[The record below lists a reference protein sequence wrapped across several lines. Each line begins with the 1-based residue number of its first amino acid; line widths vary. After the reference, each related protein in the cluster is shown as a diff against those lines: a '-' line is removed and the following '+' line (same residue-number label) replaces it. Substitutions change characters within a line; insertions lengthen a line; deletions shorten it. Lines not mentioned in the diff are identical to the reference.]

1 MRTTVVHPM
10 TVQTGDRAV
19 VGLRRLAP
27 YCDRLQTEL
36 FVPTRYVLIPDPLI
50 AAFAHDP
57 LAVGVYAAIARL
69 SMAARDAVPLAARD
83 LATWMGSD
91 RDADRAAIMRRIVK
105 LEERGWV
112 MVTRR
117 TATKNNLLPTWGRD
131 QTGVVHPWRFDQADS
146 GRPSHL
152 RGRRVPLGLFDT
164 YLGRLDPQPG
174 HGGAL
179 ISRYF
184 TQPLLDLTDIGIY
197 TIGLRAEVAPSPRL
211 RHLGLQTTAGMLQ
224 PADDRSLLSQAN
236 SQQLTTLEGDMVV
249 TVRLSVHGHTR
260 LGIAAP
266 TIAPRTVI
274 DDEHPYGSIYGSQV
288 GSAGRSRD
296 SSCGSAV
303 LAHQDSQNPTHLHR

>member
-1 MRTTVVHPM
+1 VVHPM
-10 TVQTGDRAV
+10 TVQTVDCVVEGQHRRA
-19 VGLRRLAP
+19 P
-27 YCDRLQTEL
+27 HCDGLQTQPL
-36 FVPTRYVLIPDPLI
+36 VPTRYVLIPDPLI

-69 SMAARDAVPLAARD
+69 TMAARDAVPLAARD
-83 LATWMGSD
+83 LAAWMGSD

-117 TATKNNLLPTWGRD
+117 TATKNSVLPTWGRD
-131 QTGVVHPWRFDQADS
+131 QIGVVRPWCFDLADS

-184 TQPLLDLTDIGIY
+184 TQPLLDLTDI
-197 TIGLRAEVAPSPRL
+197 
-211 RHLGLQTTAGMLQ
+211 
-224 PADDRSLLSQAN
+224 
-236 SQQLTTLEGDMVV
+236 
-249 TVRLSVHGHTR
+249 
-260 LGIAAP
+260 
-266 TIAPRTVI
+266 
-274 DDEHPYGSIYGSQV
+274 
-288 GSAGRSRD
+288 
-296 SSCGSAV
+296 V
-303 LAHQDSQNPTHLHR
+303 LHV